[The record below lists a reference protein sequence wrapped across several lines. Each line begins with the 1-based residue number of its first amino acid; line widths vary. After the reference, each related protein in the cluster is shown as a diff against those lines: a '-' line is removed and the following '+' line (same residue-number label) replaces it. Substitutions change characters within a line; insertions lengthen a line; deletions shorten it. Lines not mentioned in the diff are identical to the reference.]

1 MISIRRS
8 IQLGLCSY
16 FLLATIKR
24 KNGRYDIVC
33 PDKTLIHMTWNKE
46 TNNTDTDSS
55 FNTFHAKASDI
66 PLIMHACHL
75 KKRCQVLGAS
85 SGSSQFQVQVI
96 CAFITDMG
104 TTIQFLIFA
113 QLHNTISNFCTM
125 HAFYFVFVTE
135 YISY

>member
-1 MISIRRS
+1 
-8 IQLGLCSY
+8 
-16 FLLATIKR
+16 
-24 KNGRYDIVC
+24 
-33 PDKTLIHMTWNKE
+33 MTWNKE
-46 TNNTDTDSS
+46 INNTDTDSS
-55 FNTFHAKASDI
+55 SNTFRAKASDI

-104 TTIQFLIFA
+104 TTY
-113 QLHNTISNFCTM
+113 ISNFCTM